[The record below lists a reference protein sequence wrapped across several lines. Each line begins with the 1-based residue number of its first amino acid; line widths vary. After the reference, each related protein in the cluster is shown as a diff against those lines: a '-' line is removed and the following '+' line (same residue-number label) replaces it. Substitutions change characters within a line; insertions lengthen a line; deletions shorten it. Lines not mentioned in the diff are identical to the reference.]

1 MNAQKQKETME
12 MVQARTCSHTGTR
25 TPHGCQNQAGVPT
38 QEAEGTAGM
47 HARGSEAQDT
57 ALRLCRLPHLGTCRK
72 VNRQGANAG
81 VPALSGAGLFS
92 SARWREK
99 ARIISQ
105 HPCMAVAT
113 AFVAMSVVITTTV
126 SASFVSALPES
137 RREALMGP
145 DGFALRPE
153 HRNPRC
159 N

>member
-12 MVQARTCSHTGTR
+12 MVQARTCSHTGTQ

-57 ALRLCRLPHLGTCRK
+57 ALRLGESLVCPPCK

-99 ARIISQ
+99 ARIIS
-105 HPCMAVAT
+105 
-113 AFVAMSVVITTTV
+113 
-126 SASFVSALPES
+126 
-137 RREALMGP
+137 
-145 DGFALRPE
+145 
-153 HRNPRC
+153 
-159 N
+159 